1 MHGKA
6 QIETAKRKTTSA
18 FQFRILMFL
27 WLCLK
32 NFALLDWLV
41 DIKMFEKRGKTNDWQ
56 LQEASSALEHSCVS
70 LQIAFFVKHMH
81 LECMARTKE
90 DFS

>member
-1 MHGKA
+1 M
-6 QIETAKRKTTSA
+6 
-18 FQFRILMFL
+18 LL
-27 WLCLK
+27 WLTLK
-32 NFALLDWLV
+32 HIALLDCLV
-41 DIKMFEKRGKTNDWQ
+41 GIKMFEKRGKTNDSQ
-56 LQEASSALEHSCVS
+56 LQETSSALEHSCVS